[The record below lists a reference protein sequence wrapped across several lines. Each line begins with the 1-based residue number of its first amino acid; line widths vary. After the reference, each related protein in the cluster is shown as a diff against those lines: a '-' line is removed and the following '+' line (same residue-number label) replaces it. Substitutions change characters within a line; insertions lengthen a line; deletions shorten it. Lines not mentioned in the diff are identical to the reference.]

1 MRKRIQKQH
10 SLPAEPQS
18 SRLRERF
25 MAVTRSKQFESLKA
39 GISRDTIQYKIFWLE
54 CWLSILTYYFQLF
67 PILGNLK
74 PNINWEFS
82 IESLP
87 SWVPKK
93 QPSLPEEPEDSPKPE
108 TGEEEEGCAKG
119 EGSKSEENSKGKKQ
133 YPKQGRYSVLCE
145 LPVSDDRF
153 CQKNP

>member
-39 GISRDTIQYKIFWLE
+39 GIS
-54 CWLSILTYYFQLF
+54 
-67 PILGNLK
+67 
-74 PNINWEFS
+74 
-82 IESLP
+82 

-119 EGSKSEENSKGKKQ
+119 EGNKGEEIKGKKQ
-133 YPKQGRYSVLCE
+133 YPKQGRYSVL
-145 LPVSDDRF
+145 P
-153 CQKNP
+153 

>member
-1 MRKRIQKQH
+1 MCGTFFQANVEMRKRIQKQH

-39 GISRDTIQYKIFWLE
+39 GIS
-54 CWLSILTYYFQLF
+54 
-67 PILGNLK
+67 
-74 PNINWEFS
+74 
-82 IESLP
+82 

-108 TGEEEEGCAKG
+108 TGEEEGCAKG
-119 EGSKSEENSKGKKQ
+119 EGSKGEEHKGKK
-133 YPKQGRYSVLCE
+133 PFSKQGCYLVIS
-145 LPVSDDRF
+145 
-153 CQKNP
+153 